1 MGQEAS
7 GVCKHATM
15 QPEGESQENSSEDD
29 GSEDRDIKKFCFV
42 PSAKVTDYDFHFQ
55 LYISF

>member
-15 QPEGESQENSSEDD
+15 QPEGERQENSSEDD

-55 LYISF
+55 